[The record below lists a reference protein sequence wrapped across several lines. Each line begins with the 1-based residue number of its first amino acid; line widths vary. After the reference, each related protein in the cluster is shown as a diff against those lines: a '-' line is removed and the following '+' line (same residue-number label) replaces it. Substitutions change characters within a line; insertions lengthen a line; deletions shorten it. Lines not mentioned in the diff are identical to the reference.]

1 MYQILLDGCSLKMEF
16 NVKHKYSCRQQ
27 PIHSTVYA
35 SDDTQ
40 HVAVHVH
47 YLAT

>member
-16 NVKHKYSCRQQ
+16 NVNYKYSCRQQ
-27 PIHSTVYA
+27 PIHSAVYA

-40 HVAVHVH
+40 HVAEYVH
-47 YLAT
+47 YHST